1 MSKNRVGCILMVTL
15 GIISAA
21 SVLRAG
27 DLRLPLPGHSQLT
40 PVQKLNREGVD
51 LVRKHQYRKAETV
64 FYKAYL
70 FDPDDPFTLNNL
82 GYISEL
88 EGQVERARKFYAL
101 ASEQAVGAVI
111 DQSSV
116 PHLKGKP
123 VVEAISSVQDASMRI
138 NEANV
143 ESIYLL
149 SQGRTTEADT
159 LLQRTLALDS
169 RNPFTLNNLGLAKEM
184 QGDFDGA
191 LRYYSSAADLKSK
204 QPVVVTLNSRW
215 RNKPVSD
222 MAADSAKKILE
233 RLRRHDDAQTRASV
247 LNLRGVAAINRNDW
261 STALEDF
268 RQAYTLNPYDAFSLN
283 NAGFLAEV
291 NGDPE
296 TAQTF
301 YEKAQ
306 TADGSSRHVGV
317 ATDRS
322 AEGKRLASVAQ
333 DNDQKMD
340 YKFEAQRRAKQREK
354 GPIQLKNRDNTPVTE
369 PTEPVQ
375 NPAPESPALGP
386 PQPPIPQLDQQ
397 PPTTPPQTQPDPS
410 NPPH

>member
-1 MSKNRVGCILMVTL
+1 MRKHRIGWILMMAL
-15 GIISAA
+15 GIVSA
-21 SVLRAG
+21 SPVSWAG
-27 DLRLPLPGHSQLT
+27 DLRIPLPDRGQLT

-88 EGQVERARKFYAL
+88 EGQVERARKFYQL

-111 DQSSV
+111 DRASV
-116 PHLKGKP
+116 PHLKGRP

-138 NEANV
+138 NQANV

-149 SQGRTTEADT
+149 SQGRTTEADA
-159 LLQRTLALDS
+159 LLQKTLAMDS

-204 QPVVVTLNSRW
+204 QLVVVTLNSRW

-222 MAADSAKKILE
+222 MAADSAKKVLE
-233 RLRRHDDAQTRASV
+233 RLRRHDDAQTRSAV

-261 STALEDF
+261 SSASEDF
-268 RQAYTLNPYDAFSLN
+268 RQAYTLNPYSAFSLN
-283 NAGFLAEV
+283 NAGFLAEIQ
-291 NGDPE
+291 GDPE

-306 TADGSSRHVGV
+306 TADGSAQRVGV
-317 ATDRS
+317 ATDRF
-322 AEGKRLASVAQ
+322 AEGKRLSSVAQ
-333 DNDQKMD
+333 DNDQKME
-340 YKFEAQRRAKQREK
+340 YKFEAQRRAKQRET
-354 GPIQLKNRDNTPVTE
+354 GPIQLKNRDNSPVSEPTTE
-369 PTEPVQ
+369 PAP
-375 NPAPESPALGP
+375 NAAPESPTLGP

-397 PPTTPPQTQPDPS
+397 SPQPQAQPDPN